1 MFNWIRWNFQIL
13 NPTEA
18 EISKYEEKRSEYLK
32 EKEIWQKLVSER
44 TLTADGTHVELAANI
59 GTTKDLEGVIK
70 NGAEGIGLFR
80 TEFLYMGLHKELG
93 EWMTDNVTVVR
104 YNDKLQSTD
113 EKIQELMERYQNI
126 NINDTARWSNQDM
139 IRAKNSL
146 DPVDEGQ
153 WSTWSGWKKAG
164 FW

>member
-1 MFNWIRWNFQIL
+1 MMIVDGMDGTVIL

-80 TEFLYMGLHKELG
+80 TEFLYG
-93 EWMTDNVTVVR
+93 NVITLSMEQTV
-104 YNDKLQSTD
+104 
-113 EKIQELMERYQNI
+113 
-126 NINDTARWSNQDM
+126 
-139 IRAKNSL
+139 
-146 DPVDEGQ
+146 
-153 WSTWSGWKKAG
+153 
-164 FW
+164 